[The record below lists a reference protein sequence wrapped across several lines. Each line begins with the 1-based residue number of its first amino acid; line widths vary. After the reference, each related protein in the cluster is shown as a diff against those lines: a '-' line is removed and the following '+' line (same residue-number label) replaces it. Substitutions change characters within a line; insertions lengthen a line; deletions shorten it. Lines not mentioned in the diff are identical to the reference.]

1 MLRLDENRVAFV
13 FLALLMCDCCSEIA
27 DIFHS
32 SCIGAGVAVG
42 AGAGVGSGAVV
53 GAGVAGGSGLYS

>member
-1 MLRLDENRVAFV
+1 MLRLDENRVDFV

-32 SCIGAGVAVG
+32 SCIGFQNMKKNNVYQTNV
-42 AGAGVGSGAVV
+42 
-53 GAGVAGGSGLYS
+53 L